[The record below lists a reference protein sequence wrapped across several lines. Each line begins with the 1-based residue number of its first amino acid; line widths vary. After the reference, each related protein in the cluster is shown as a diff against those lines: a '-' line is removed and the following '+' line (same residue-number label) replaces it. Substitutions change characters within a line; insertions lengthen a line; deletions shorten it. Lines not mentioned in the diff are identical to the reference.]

1 MVVINPARGPGVWPH
16 QPAPDSLIGTATD
29 PATKMVSRA
38 TLICRPN
45 SHPFQDRH
53 LTLEKPEKIGR
64 SVARSR
70 AATNNAIFDCKVLS
84 RNHAL
89 LWFENGKFFLQDTK
103 SSNGTFV
110 NSQRLGKGTDE
121 SPPRELCSGDIVQ
134 FGVDVMENSKKVSV
148 THGCIVAT
156 LKLYLPDGKEAK
168 ASTASIPLSPA
179 NPIQS
184 QELYQLQQCVQEA
197 VHRERAVENKL
208 ATLQRLLDGVQTATN
223 SSWKALIDE
232 DRLLTRLEILEG
244 QHALY
249 SKNFGEDK
257 LREEIARLQEE
268 KNVYQNVAKESL
280 KKVLQEKLEAVRK
293 LQELERTVSSAQDE
307 CRRQT
312 DLRDAAGRELTELA
326 AKYEAKQSAVAELE
340 TKVKELEEEALAA
353 EMRWDVERAGAEAR
367 AAQQRIEEAQQR
379 ARLEVLQAESD
390 FTKQQLT
397 ALRQKMQNKPA
408 LDTTPN
414 GDISLGDKE
423 LSPTSTPGSP
433 ALGSG
438 MEQTECELAAVRGQL
453 EAAES
458 QLAAAHHTITRLRE
472 EAARAEAETAAF
484 KESAA
489 ALEAELAAARTEAA
503 TRRDE
508 AQRLE
513 TSLKEKQGELAKLE
527 KQRSAGDADIKET
540 QTDIIQL
547 KNKVDSLQERLWMMG
562 THVEHYISTITI
574 LKELLEEA
582 RTARADSEAKV
593 ERCQS
598 ELLVTRN
605 NGQEATLRAD
615 HLRTQLKETE
625 ASLTVRSE
633 RTEQLQQTVVRL
645 AASVTEAVG
654 QLQSLQNKYD
664 HQQQAAAD
672 GRARADLLQESLTSA
687 ERRATDSSAEAESLR
702 AQLAELR
709 TELTTV
715 RAETERRH
723 RQLEETADRL
733 QQLEQRFKACEEERD
748 TALARCATLETTAAE
763 LSASSAP
770 GGDAPDS
777 TVSAPPVC
785 ASPPSAAA
793 PPAAE
798 EAPAAAS
805 ASAEDDAEK
814 AELRRQLQ
822 HMDEQLKELAVQN
835 RTMDTSNVIAVAVLV
850 IALFIALVV
859 LNS

>member
-547 KNKVDSLQERLWMMG
+547 KNKVDSLQE
-562 THVEHYISTITI
+562 
-574 LKELLEEA
+574 LLEEA

-835 RTMDTSNVIAVAVLV
+835 RTATACSVLP
-850 IALFIALVV
+850 LLV
-859 LNS
+859 LGWSICMAFYDWLASLTATREP

>member
-134 FGVDVMENSKKVSV
+134 FGVDVMENSKKV